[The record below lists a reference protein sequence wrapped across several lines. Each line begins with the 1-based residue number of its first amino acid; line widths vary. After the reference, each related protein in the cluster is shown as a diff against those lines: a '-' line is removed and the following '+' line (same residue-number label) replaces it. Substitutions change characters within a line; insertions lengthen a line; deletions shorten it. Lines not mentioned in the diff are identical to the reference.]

1 MESPD
6 VGTITEYQHARVMIQ
21 DVHIYIGENMAL
33 VGRYEIDMLYLDGPH
48 QGEHV
53 TTYRVC

>member
-1 MESPD
+1 MEDP
-6 VGTITEYQHARVMIQ
+6 VRGTVTEYQHTRVMIQ

-33 VGRYEIDMLYLDGPH
+33 VGRDEIDMVYLDGPH

-53 TTYRVC
+53 TTYRVR